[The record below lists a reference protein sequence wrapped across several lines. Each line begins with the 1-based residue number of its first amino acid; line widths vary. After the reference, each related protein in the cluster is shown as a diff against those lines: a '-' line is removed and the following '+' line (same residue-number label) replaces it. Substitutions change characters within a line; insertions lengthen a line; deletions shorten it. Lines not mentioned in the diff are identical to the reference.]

1 MNSLAGKVALITGAS
16 RGIGRA
22 IAVAFA
28 KKGAKVIVNFAS
40 RQAEA
45 EETERQIISVGGLK
59 PLLLKFDV
67 AIEDEVLAAIKVIEN
82 NWGSVEILVNNAGI
96 SKDNLLV
103 RMKAVDWSS
112 VLATNLDGA
121 FYCSKACVK
130 NMMRNR
136 FGRIINISSVVGE
149 KGSAG
154 QVAYSAA
161 KAGLIGMT
169 KSLALELA
177 SREITVNAVAPGYIE
192 TDMTS
197 SFSEKYQEE
206 LLKQIPLNSSG
217 TPEDV
222 ANAVCFLASGEAR
235 YITGHVLAVNGGM
248 YI

>member
-1 MNSLAGKVALITGAS
+1 MNSLTDKVVLVTGAS

-22 IAVAFA
+22 IAVMLA
-28 KKGAKVIVNFAS
+28 KKGAKVVVNFAS
-40 RQAEA
+40 RQADA
-45 EETERQIISVGGLK
+45 EETEREIIAAGGVK

-67 AIEDEVLAAIKVIEN
+67 SIEDEVFAAIKKIESH
-82 NWGSVEILVNNAGI
+82 WGSVEILINNAGI

-103 RMKAVDWSS
+103 RMKASDWSS
-112 VLATNLDGA
+112 VLATNLDGT

-130 NMMRNR
+130 SMMKNR

-149 KGSAG
+149 KGGAG

-161 KAGLIGMT
+161 KAGLIGLT

-177 SREITVNAVAPGYIE
+177 SREITVNAVTPGYIK

-206 LLKQIPLNSSG
+206 LLKQIPLNCSG
-217 TPEDV
+217 APDDV
-222 ANAVCFLASGEAR
+222 ANAVCFLASSEAR
-235 YITGHVLAVNGGM
+235 YVTGHVLAVNGGM